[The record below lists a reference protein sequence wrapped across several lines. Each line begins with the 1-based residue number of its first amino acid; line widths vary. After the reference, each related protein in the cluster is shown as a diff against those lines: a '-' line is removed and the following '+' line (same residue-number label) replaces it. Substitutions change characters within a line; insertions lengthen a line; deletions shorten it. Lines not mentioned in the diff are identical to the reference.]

1 MNKAKQL
8 LAASNLLHQKAR
20 DIESEALDMQ
30 YKAAE
35 ILAQKHGVE
44 TIDIGGWKCENSEI
58 GICYYN
64 PDDDPCLDNCLV
76 CGHPDERK

>member
-1 MNKAKQL
+1 
-8 LAASNLLHQKAR
+8 
-20 DIESEALDMQ
+20 MQ